1 MLELR
6 LMPGQTT
13 AKQVETK
20 HLVFNFD
27 RTKFVQELLS
37 LGLKA
42 ITPKVAKKIC
52 QEVELHL
59 QSYQATSITSEL
71 ISNVVRFKLEEM
83 GIIPYRPQ
91 KTKVTRIPPL
101 KKETPRQI
109 KKSLVEEEHET
120 EEPTVIATTWNKD
133 SALEKLVELPDKNQI
148 PEVNEPIILP
158 PKVSLSLPER
168 CRHYLEN
175 EILDETRTCTLEAT
189 FYELAKKIG
198 GSDELTALTFYNL
211 MATGEFFPHL
221 SVFKSKDHKPMLNP
235 LWGQV
240 TGELVESLHHI
251 QNAIELLQSK
261 VEFSIFLNL
270 EDEASPPDR
279 SANFH
284 WLKIFD
290 STASPFPAGPH
301 QIVFSIDHPEIED
314 FIRLIST
321 TRFEK
326 VKPQFALSSEFLQA
340 VAADT
345 FFALK
350 RPSNGKTVKLIP
362 ARKIYDE
369 LVNLAKSQ
377 VTSIGV
383 LFLDNLP
390 PEFHAIPAY
399 MVSPGFT
406 LYSGLSMGALNLF
419 KAIEDQEINWQKLR
433 RMIHASVQFLDNL
446 VDVAMAGL
454 ANFASLEANLQQNRS
469 IALAP
474 VGLADLLIEL
484 EIPYGSERALELTDQ
499 LMDFIRLEALEASR
513 ALAEKKGPYLGW
525 NPDNKGKP
533 LRNQNILAMV
543 ESPEWS
549 KILGVEGGMQ
559 PLQTLTLQEGSP
571 QEEKLFSIYP
581 ALAKACYEQN
591 VFTPELVSQLQ
602 RENSIQ
608 NIAGITSDIKEI
620 FITRQDVGVAAL
632 LKSFEVIAKYC
643 DYSWGLSVSFPSTCQ
658 TQDLRQLLAR
668 AYLGEL
674 DRLEFKIAMP
684 EEPKQEPKPV
694 IDLAE
699 DFELEE
705 TEIATVAEVAA
716 PIKTPQGLPTFSSYT
731 RPTLLEGYTLH
742 LPSTEQEFYVTLNL
756 LDKELREI
764 LAHTNEVEDRFGPNQ
779 LNAFTQLINLI
790 LQEGLDLKKVLGR
803 LSDSESKVGLFAK
816 QLNKTLEQFFDQDPV
831 TKHWALKTAPP
842 PSTHT
847 YQEVSF
853 GAYHYKSWVC
863 AACQTPHYSR
873 LTHS

>member
-13 AKQVETK
+13 AKRVETK
-20 HLVFNFD
+20 HVVFNFD

-101 KKETPRQI
+101 KKEAPRQI
-109 KKSLVEEEHET
+109 PEP
-120 EEPTVIATTWNKD
+120 EEPTVVAAVWNED
-133 SALEKLVELPDKNQI
+133 AALEKLVELPDKKET

-168 CRHYLEN
+168 SRHYLEKQ
-175 EILDETRTCTLEAT
+175 ILDETHASSLETT
-189 FYELAKKIG
+189 FYKLAEKISG
-198 GSDELTALTFYNL
+198 GDELTALTFYNL

-251 QNAIELLQSK
+251 QNAIELLQNK

-290 STASPFPAGPH
+290 STASPFPSGPH
-301 QIVFSIDHPEIED
+301 QVVFPIDHPEIED

-321 TRFEK
+321 TPFEK

-350 RPSNGKTVKLIP
+350 RPSSGKTVKLIP

-419 KAIEDQEINWQKLR
+419 KAIEGQEINWQKLR

-446 VDVAMAGL
+446 VDVAMVGL

-549 KILGVEGGMQ
+549 KILGIEGGMQ
-559 PLQTLTLQEGSP
+559 PLQTLTLQEGSH

-581 ALAKACYEQN
+581 PLAKACYEQN

-608 NIAGITSDIKEI
+608 GIVGITSDIKEI
-620 FITRQDVGVAAL
+620 FVTRQDIGVDAL

-658 TQDLRQLLAR
+658 TQALRQILAR
-668 AYLGEL
+668 AYLGKL
-674 DRLEFKIAMP
+674 DRLEFKIAIP
-684 EEPKQEPKPV
+684 
-694 IDLAE
+694 E

-705 TEIATVAEVAA
+705 TEIATVAEVTA
-716 PIKTPQGLPTFSSYT
+716 PIKTPQSLPTFLSYV

-756 LDKELREI
+756 LDKELKEI
-764 LAHTNEVEDRFGPNQ
+764 LAHTSEVEDHFGPNQ

-790 LQEGLDLKKVLGR
+790 LEEGLDLKKILER
-803 LSDSESKVGLFAK
+803 LSASESKVSFFAK
-816 QLNKTLEQFFDQDPV
+816 QLNKTLEQFLNQDPV

-842 PSTHT
+842 PTTHT

-853 GAYHYKSWVC
+853 GTYRYKTWLC
-863 AACQTPHYSR
+863 TACQTPHYARISN
-873 LTHS
+873 S